1 MSEIRGLTLEEVKN
15 IYYGCMQRDFPRSE
29 IKPWFKIERMYRNGE
44 YCAVGAT
51 DGEEILG
58 YAFLVERPGVGHMLL
73 DYFAVS
79 ESRRGSGIGTELI
92 SYLKDNADT
101 DGILVETED
110 IDVAANEDER
120 IERDRRDRFYLDR
133 GAVKTAIRS
142 RVFGV
147 DYAIF
152 NIPIRTETAESDCRD
167 SLVALYR
174 YMIPGISNLLHVKI
188 R

>member
-110 IDVAANEDER
+110 IEMTTDEGELR
-120 IERDRRDRFYLDR
+120 ERERRDRFYTER
-133 GAVKTAIRS
+133 GAVKTGIRS

-152 NIPIRTETAESDCRD
+152 NIPVNAETDGDSCRD
-167 SLVALYR
+167 SLVSLYR
-174 YMIPGISNLLHVKI
+174 YMIPGVSNLLHVKI